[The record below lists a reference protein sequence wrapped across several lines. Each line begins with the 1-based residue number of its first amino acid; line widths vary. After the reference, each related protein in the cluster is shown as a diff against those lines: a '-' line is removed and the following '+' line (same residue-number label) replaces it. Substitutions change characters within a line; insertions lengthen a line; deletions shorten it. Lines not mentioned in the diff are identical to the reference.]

1 MVSPEMRKGPRMS
14 AAADMVPGF
23 RIETADPA
31 DVHAWDAYVQAHE
44 NGSAYHL
51 DAWRRVVAT
60 AFGHSGDRWI
70 ARDGGGAIRGVLAV
84 DYLKS
89 RLFGHYG
96 VSVPFGN
103 YGGALADDETIT
115 EALMDAAGFRAAD
128 LGLDHIEFRDAEPH
142 TGRWP
147 VRDTKVIMRRP
158 LPDAS
163 ETLWSE
169 LGSKLRAQVRRPMR
183 EDVTAEYGG
192 EELLDDFYAV
202 FSRNMRDLG
211 TPVYGRDFFRAV
223 LALCEQTSLVIVRH
237 RGLPVAAAFL
247 LGFRARLEIPWA
259 SSLRSANPLGVN
271 MLLYWRCLEF
281 AVEHGYTEFDF
292 GRSSVD
298 SGTHRFKRQWGAV
311 EVPCYWHYWL
321 PEGGVMPALNPD
333 NPKYRMAIRLWRHL
347 PVAVANR
354 LGPGIVRNL
363 P

>member
-1 MVSPEMRKGPRMS
+1 MS
-14 AAADMVPGF
+14 AVADMVSGL
-23 RIETADPA
+23 RIEAVDLA
-31 DVHAWDAYVQAHE
+31 DVRSWDAYVQAHE
-44 NGSAYHL
+44 HGSAYHL

-60 AFGHSGDRWI
+60 AFGHSGERWI
-70 ARDGGGAIRGVLAV
+70 ARDGGGTIRGVLAV

-103 YGGALADDETIT
+103 YGGALADDETVT
-115 EALMDAAGFRAAD
+115 EALMDTAGGRAAE
-128 LGLDHIEFRDAEPH
+128 LGLDHVEFRDAEPL
-142 TGRWP
+142 GRRWP

-158 LPDAS
+158 LPAAT

-183 EDVTAEYGG
+183 EDVTVEYGG

-202 FSRNMRDLG
+202 FSQNMRDLG
-211 TPVYGRDFFRAV
+211 TPVYGLDFFRAV
-223 LALCEQTSLVIVRH
+223 LGLCEQTALVIVRH
-237 RGLPVAAAFL
+237 RCVPVAAAFL
-247 LGFRARLEIPWA
+247 LGFRTRLEIPWA

-292 GRSSVD
+292 GRSSIG

-311 EVPCYWHYWL
+311 EFPCYWHYWL

-333 NPKYRMAIRLWRHL
+333 NRKYRMAIRLWRHL
-347 PVAVANR
+347 PLAVANR